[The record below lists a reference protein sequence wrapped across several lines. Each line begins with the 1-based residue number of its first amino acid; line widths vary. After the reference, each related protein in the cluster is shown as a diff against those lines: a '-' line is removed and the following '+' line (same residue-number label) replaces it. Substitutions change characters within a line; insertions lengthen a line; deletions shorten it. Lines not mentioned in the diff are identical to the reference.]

1 MLSILNFAIPI
12 WNLSDGSVSWPQTLK
27 VEGDSVLVER
37 KDGRPWKTEPCDSLR
52 DALSVYEDGV
62 KVQLDNEMARVLRGS
77 TTPRSASSTT
87 GGLTL
92 LSHSDPEVFRESRT
106 Y

>member
-1 MLSILNFAIPI
+1 MAA
-12 WNLSDGSVSWPQTLK
+12 DADLK
-27 VEGDSVLVER
+27 WKVISVLVER
-37 KDGRPWKTEPCDSLR
+37 KDGRPWKTQPCDSLR

-87 GGLTL
+87 GGLTV
-92 LSHSDPEVFRESRT
+92 LSHSDPEVFRKSRT

>member
-1 MLSILNFAIPI
+1 MGMFTVIP
-12 WNLSDGSVSWPQTLK
+12 
-27 VEGDSVLVER
+27 VLVER
-37 KDGRPWKTEPCDSLR
+37 KDGRPWKTELCDSLR
-52 DALSVYEDGV
+52 GALSVYEDGV

-92 LSHSDPEVFRESRT
+92 LSHSEPEVFRESRT
-106 Y
+106 